1 MNKLSKLLV
10 FCLLLAIMY
19 SCSAKKDAFLNRNF
33 HALTTK
39 YNVLFNGEQAYLKGL
54 DEVKSKHQDNFWR
67 RLQIEPISFDE
78 NKIVTPV
85 LQPGSGFNESEE
97 EEEKTL
103 TSFDKAEEKAA
114 KAIQKHSMNINGY
127 EKNRQ
132 IDDAYLLLGKSR
144 YYTQRFIPAIESFN
158 YIIANYPNASL
169 INETKIWRAKT
180 NIRLDNEKLAI
191 ESLKFLLEVEE
202 NEEELP
208 DAIREQAHTAMAMA
222 YQKTDTIQKVI
233 EHLTAASKI
242 FKNKEQSARNMFVL
256 GQIYSELNRRD
267 SARVVFNKLSQTK
280 KAPYRYRI
288 RANIEMAKN
297 TENDSASIIVLTKL
311 KKLIRNSDNRKFLN
325 ALYYQAGVLEIGRNN
340 TEKAV
345 GYFKKSLAAKNNN
358 DYQKT
363 YSYERLG
370 NIEFD
375 KENYLLAGSY
385 YDSVLQVTSKEFDQE
400 KRIRRIRRK
409 SKGLTTLRKYEDV
422 VKNNDSVLKLVGMT
436 LDERTSFFENYIE
449 RIKKEDEEKQQQLLN
464 AQNFGG
470 SFGGGTSINNNR
482 NKGKWYFYN
491 TQAIGFGEAEFQK
504 VWGTR
509 SLEDNWRLSDKTTN
523 TIDED
528 NDVSDE
534 DSNEPKVNIRYQ
546 LATYLD
552 EIPTDKKVIANLVEK
567 RNDAL
572 YQLGLIYK
580 EQFKNTGLAIKN
592 LERLQKEQLNKELEL
607 PVSYHLYQVYSE
619 VGNKEKSNQYKN
631 VILNKYPETTFAQ
644 IILNPNKKLTKE
656 KKEDVVLDKYKEIYY
671 LYKESKFED
680 VVNEIDKYSETVG
693 DSKLTPKFALL
704 KALSLGKYKDKETY
718 RKALEFVA
726 IGYATKEE
734 GKKAKEILKQLKK

>member
-1 MNKLSKLLV
+1 MNKLSKFLV
-10 FCLLLAIMY
+10 FNLFLAIMY

-39 YNVLFNGEQAYLKGL
+39 YNILFNGEQAYLKGL
-54 DEVKSKHQDNFWR
+54 EDVKSKHQDNFWR

-78 NKIVTPV
+78 DKIVLPT
-85 LQPGSGFNESEE
+85 LQPGTGFNESEDE
-97 EEEKTL
+97 EEENL
-103 TSFDKAEEKAA
+103 TSFDKAEEKAV

-191 ESLKFLLEVEE
+191 ESLKFLLEVEK

-208 DAIREQAHTAMAMA
+208 DEIREQAHTAMAMA

-242 FKNKEQSARNMFVL
+242 FKNKEQAARNMFVL
-256 GQIYSELNRRD
+256 GQIYSELDRRD
-267 SARVVFNKLSQTK
+267 SARVVFNQLAKTK
-280 KAPYRYRI
+280 KAPYKYRI

-297 TENDSASIIVLTKL
+297 TENDSASIVVLARL

-325 ALYYQAGVLEIGRNN
+325 ALYYQAGVLEVGRKN
-340 TEKAV
+340 TEKAID
-345 GYFKKSLAAKNNN
+345 YFEKSLKAKNNN

-363 YSYERLG
+363 YAYERLG
-370 NIEFD
+370 NIAFD
-375 KENYLLAGSY
+375 KEKYLLAGSY
-385 YDSVLQVTSKEFDQE
+385 YDSVLQVTSKEFEQE
-400 KRIRRIRRK
+400 KRIRRVRRK
-409 SKGLTTLRKYEDV
+409 NKGLTVLRKHEEV
-422 VKNNDSVLKLVGMT
+422 VKNNDSILKLVNMT
-436 LDERTSFFENYIE
+436 IDERTLFFETYIE
-449 RIKKEDEEKQQQLLN
+449 KIKEEDEEKQQQLLN
-464 AQNFGG
+464 AQNFGS
-470 SFGGGTSINNNR
+470 SFGGSSINNKS

-491 TQAIGFGEAEFQK
+491 TQALGFGKAEFQN

-509 SLEDNWRLSDKTTN
+509 PLEDDWRLSDKSTN
-523 TIDED
+523 IIKEVVEEST
-528 NDVSDE
+528 
-534 DSNEPKVNIRYQ
+534 EPVINKRYE
-546 LATYLD
+546 LSTYLD
-552 EIPTDKKVIANLVEK
+552 EIPKDKNIINSLVEE

-580 EQFKNTGLAIKN
+580 EQFVNTDLAIKN
-592 LERLQKEQLNKELEL
+592 LERLQKEQVNKDLEL
-607 PVSYHLYQVYSE
+607 SISYHLYQIYADVNDLE
-619 VGNKEKSNQYKN
+619 NSNLYKN
-631 VILNKYPETTFAQ
+631 IILDKYPKTTFAR
-644 IILNPNKKLTKE
+644 IILNPNKKLTE
-656 KKEDVVLDKYKEIYY
+656 DKKEDVVLNKYKEIYY
-671 LYKESKFED
+671 LYKQDKFED
-680 VVNEIDKYSETVG
+680 VVKEIDDFLSTAN

-704 KALSLGKYKDKETY
+704 KALSIGKYKDEDSY
-718 RKALEFVA
+718 RKALEFVS
-726 IGYATKEE
+726 IGYANKEE
-734 GKKAKEILKQLKK
+734 GLKAKEILDKLK